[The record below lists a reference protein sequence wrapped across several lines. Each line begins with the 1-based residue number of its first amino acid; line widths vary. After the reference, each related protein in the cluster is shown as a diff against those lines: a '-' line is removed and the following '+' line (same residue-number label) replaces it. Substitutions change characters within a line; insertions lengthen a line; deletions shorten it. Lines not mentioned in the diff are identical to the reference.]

1 MLHFFF
7 KLLRQSLCTLVIL
20 FALQAV
26 AQPVITYRSKV
37 EECEK
42 YKNGNEY
49 QKDFLLFMDM
59 LQTTHPAFEKNPPF
73 DVEKEQEQ
81 GYSYCEKCKDLQEF
95 AFCIQQVASKIHD
108 EHTGVNF
115 SSNQGLLYP
124 FHFYIDEKGYY
135 LDAIQKG
142 NEASLGKQILKI
154 NGKEMSFLFNQFKK
168 FFNTINDAGYK
179 KMFKNNACLFYL
191 WHGTGLCERDSS
203 INITFT
209 DGNSLRLYP
218 VPTKSVN
225 WSTIQRTPSFVEKM
239 FQQSGKLPFSYQLLD
254 GGICYLLFTECLDRN
269 TYMQQYL
276 PQVANNEMLRARLKQ
291 QLKRIPIFTEFL
303 DSMFRNMEEKG
314 IKTLVVD
321 VRTNNGGNSALCNEL
336 LCRLKSSIT
345 STRTEVR
352 PSQLAEDYYNAM
364 DMDVSLLHSS
374 TGNHPVISSSTIP
387 FDGKVIWIQGEKTFS
402 SAGLL
407 ITMAVDNNIGT
418 VVGEPASYSPTHYGD
433 LIYWILPN
441 TQTAGFIS
449 HKLFVRPNE
458 TKGNDIPLT
467 KIFLTSFEDYI
478 KGVDPC
484 YNWIIN
490 H

>member
-1 MLHFFF
+1 MPNSFF
-7 KLLRQSLCTLVIL
+7 KSLRQSLCVLVVL
-20 FALQAV
+20 FAFHAV
-26 AQPVITYRSKV
+26 AQPVVTYRSKV

-42 YKNGNEY
+42 YRNGNEY

-73 DVEKEQEQ
+73 DVAKEQEQ
-81 GYSYCEKCKDLQEF
+81 GYSYCGKCKDLQEF
-95 AFCIQQVASKIHD
+95 AFYIQQVASKIHD

-135 LDAIQKG
+135 LDAVQKG

-154 NGKEMSFLFNQFKK
+154 NGKEMSFFFDRFKK
-168 FFNTINDAGYK
+168 FFNANNDAGYK

-191 WHGTGLCERDSS
+191 WHGTGLCECDSS
-203 INITFT
+203 INISFT

-225 WSTIQRTPSFVEKM
+225 WSTIQRTPSFVETL
-239 FQQSGKLPFSYQLLD
+239 FQQSGKLPFSYQIID
-254 GGICYLLFTECLDRN
+254 GGICYLLFAECSDRN

-276 PQVANNEMLRARLKQ
+276 PQVANNEMLRARLEQ
-291 QLKRIPIFTEFL
+291 NLKRVPIFTEFL
-303 DSMFRNMEEKG
+303 DSMFCDMKERG

-321 VRTNNGGNSALCNEL
+321 VRTNSGGNSTLCNEL
-336 LCRLKSSIT
+336 LCRLKSSVT

-352 PSQLAEDYYNAM
+352 PSQLVEDYYKAEG
-364 DMDVSLLHSS
+364 MDVSLLHGF
-374 TGNHPVISSSTIP
+374 TDNHPVFSGSTTP

-418 VVGEPASYSPTHYGD
+418 VIGEPASYSPTHYGD
-433 LIYWILPN
+433 IVYWSLPN
-441 TQTAGFIS
+441 TQTTGFIS
-449 HKLFVRPNE
+449 HKLFVRPDE
-458 TKGNDIPLT
+458 TKGDEIPLI
-467 KIFLTSFEDYI
+467 KIAPASFEDYV

-484 YNWIIN
+484 YNWVIN

>member
-1 MLHFFF
+1 MRHFFF
-7 KLLRQSLCTLVIL
+7 NLLRQSLCALVIL

-42 YKNGNEY
+42 YKNGNKY
-49 QKDFLLFMDM
+49 QRDFLLFMDM

-73 DVEKEQEQ
+73 DVENELEQ

-115 SSNQGLLYP
+115 SSNQDLLYP

-142 NEASLGKQILKI
+142 NEVSLGKQILKI
-154 NGKEMSFLFNQFKK
+154 NGKEMSFFFNQFKK

-191 WHGTGLCERDSS
+191 WHGTGLCKRDSS

-239 FQQSGKLPFSYQLLD
+239 FQQSGKLPFSYQFLD
-254 GGICYLLFTECLDRN
+254 GGICYLLFAECSDRN

-303 DSMFRNMEEKG
+303 DSMFRNMEEKN

-321 VRTNNGGNSALCNEL
+321 VRTNNGGNSTLCNEL

-345 STRTEVR
+345 TTRTEVR

-364 DMDVSLLHSS
+364 GMDISLLHNS
-374 TGNHPVISSSTIP
+374 TGDHPVISSSTTP

-441 TQTAGFIS
+441 TQTAGFVS
-449 HKLFVRPNE
+449 HKLFVRPDE
-458 TKGNDIPLT
+458 TKGYDIPLT

>member
-1 MLHFFF
+1 MLHSFF
-7 KLLRQSLCTLVIL
+7 KILRQSLCAFVIL

-26 AQPVITYRSKV
+26 AQPTITYHSKV

-42 YKNGNEY
+42 YKKGNEY

-59 LQTTHPAFEKNPPF
+59 LQTTHPAFVKNPPF

-81 GYSYCEKCKDLQEF
+81 GYSYCGKCKDLQEF
-95 AFCIQQVASKIHD
+95 TFYIQQVASKIHD

-115 SSNQGLLYP
+115 SANQGLIYP
-124 FHFYIDEKGYY
+124 FHFYIDENGYY
-135 LDAIQKG
+135 LDVVQKG

-154 NGKEMSFLFNQFKK
+154 NGREILFFYNQFKK
-168 FFNTINDAGYK
+168 FFNTNNEAGYK
-179 KMFKNNACLFYL
+179 KIFKNNACQFYL

-203 INITFT
+203 INLTFT
-209 DGNSLRLYP
+209 DGSSLRLYP
-218 VPTKSVN
+218 VPTNSVN
-225 WSTIQRTPSFVEKM
+225 LSTIQKAPSFVEKM
-239 FQQSGKLPFSYQLLD
+239 FQQNGKLPFSYQLLD
-254 GGICYLLFTECLDRN
+254 GRICYLLFAECADRN

-276 PQVANNEMLRARLKQ
+276 PQVANNEMLRARLEQ

-303 DSMFRNMEEKG
+303 DSMFRNMEEKN

-321 VRTNNGGNSALCNEL
+321 VRTNGGGNSTLCNEL

-345 STRTEVR
+345 STRPEVR
-352 PSQLAEDYYNAM
+352 PSQLAEDYYKAVGK
-364 DMDVSLLHSS
+364 DVSLLHSY
-374 TGNHPVISSSTIP
+374 TGNPHVISRSVTP

-418 VVGEPASYSPTHYGD
+418 VIGEPASYTPTHYGD
-433 LIYWILPN
+433 IICWTLPN
-441 TQTAGFIS
+441 TQTSGAIS
-449 HKLFVRPNE
+449 HKLFVRPDE
-458 TKGNDIPLT
+458 SKGDNIPLT
-467 KIFLTSFEDYI
+467 IIHTSFEDYI
-478 KGVDPC
+478 KGIDPC
-484 YNWIIN
+484 YNWVIN